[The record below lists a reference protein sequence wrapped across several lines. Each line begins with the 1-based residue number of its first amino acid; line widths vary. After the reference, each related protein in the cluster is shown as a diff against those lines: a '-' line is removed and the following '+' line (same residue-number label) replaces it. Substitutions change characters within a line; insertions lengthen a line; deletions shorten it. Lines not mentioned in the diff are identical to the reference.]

1 MAALEGP
8 LGLAALVAVWYG
20 FGAAANVYCKQFL
33 QARGDALT
41 LTLAQY
47 LVGTAASAAVLL
59 ARGGGGAALWAW
71 PSRRQS
77 ALLALL
83 ALANGAGHLA
93 TNGSMAAV
101 AVSFAHTVKAAE
113 PLFSVALA
121 AALLGQALS
130 RPLLAALLLIT
141 AGTALAS
148 ATELSYSHAGM
159 AAAMASNVLFSSR
172 NAVAKLLQ
180 RPSGPSACAW
190 AEDSVALFL
199 LLSGAGAALLLPPW
213 AARQALGGGGGGPTA
228 PLLLAAGCHCAYN
241 LTSFL
246 LLARVSP
253 VTHAVANA
261 MRRLFIIAVA
271 LLWFA
276 NPVTAANVAGT
287 ALACAGVLLYAQ
299 ATHWLRQRQQHAK
312 PPPLYV

>member
-8 LGLAALVAVWYG
+8 LGLVVLLAVWYF

-33 QARGDALT
+33 QARGDALS

-47 LVGTAASAAVLL
+47 LVGAAAASAVLL
-59 ARGGGGAALWAW
+59 ARGGGDAALWAW
-71 PSRRQS
+71 PSKRQT
-77 ALLALL
+77 ALLGLL
-83 ALANGAGHLA
+83 SAANGMGHLA

-121 AALLGQALS
+121 ALLLNQALS
-130 RPLLAALLLIT
+130 RPLIVALLLIT
-141 AGTALAS
+141 IGTALAS

-172 NAVAKLLQ
+172 NAIAKLLQ
-180 RPSGPSACAW
+180 LPGTPCPW
-190 AEDSVALFL
+190 AKDSVALFL
-199 LLSGAGAALLLPPW
+199 LLSTAGIALLLPLW
-213 AARQALGGGGGGPTA
+213 IIRMALDGGGGGPIA
-228 PLLLAAGCHCAYN
+228 PLLLAAACHCAYN

-276 NPVTAANVAGT
+276 NPVTAANVTGT
-287 ALACAGVLLYAQ
+287 AIACAGVLLYAQ
-299 ATHWLRQRQQHAK
+299 ATHWLRQRQQQAK